1 MDSQLLGIISLAIT
15 VVGFVLLYSINT
27 NLKKTKQLLFG
38 IMYLLNEQR
47 KDEGKEGNLQD
58 IYQKGKNL

>member
-1 MDSQLLGIISLAIT
+1 MDSQLLGIISLAIS

-47 KDEGKEGNLQD
+47 KGEGKEGNLQD
-58 IYQKGKNL
+58 IYQKG

>member
-1 MDSQLLGIISLAIT
+1 MDTQSVATFTLILSIISYA
-15 VVGFVLLYSINT
+15 LLYNIYSNM
-27 NLKKTKQLLFG
+27 KKLKQLLFG

>member
-1 MDSQLLGIISLAIT
+1 MDSQLLGIISLI
-15 VVGFVLLYSINT
+15 VSIVGFVLLYSIHT

-47 KDEGKEGNLQD
+47 KDEGKESNIQD
-58 IYQKGKNL
+58 IYNKGKNL

>member
-1 MDSQLLGIISLAIT
+1 MDSQTLNFIALIFTIG
-15 VVGFVLLYSINT
+15 VLYFIYSTLNKI
-27 NLKKTKQLLFG
+27 KQLLFG